1 MPSLQMEPLAQWR
14 DGACGHA
21 IHCDGGALGLFLA
34 AMSVERPV
42 PDIIV
47 RIAAAMGALS
57 GFSMINVMQI
67 VRIYLS
73 GR

>member
-21 IHCDGGALGLFLA
+21 IHCDGGALA
-34 AMSVERPV
+34 ASVERPV

-57 GFSMINVMQI
+57 CFSMINLCRLFESI
-67 VRIYLS
+67 
-73 GR
+73 